1 MKMLNEGDERGV
13 VELRW
18 LLTLLA
24 VCLSALVAG
33 FLVGFLIGG

>member
-1 MKMLNEGDERGV
+1 MQNEFRGA

-24 VCLSALVAG
+24 VCVASLGVGLLFG
-33 FLVGFLIGG
+33 FWLGS